1 MNSNDVFYVH
11 CYLEGQVTPRFFML
25 DACLCS
31 AQCTQL
37 NTVTRLVFAVFLFIF
52 HNKYLPFFL
61 PGPGHIF
68 YRFHFT
74 VKITCTYN

>member
-37 NTVTRLVFAVFLFIF
+37 NTVTRLVFGVFPFICSIT
-52 HNKYLPFFL
+52 N
-61 PGPGHIF
+61 IF
-68 YRFHFT
+68 YFFGQAPAIFSTAVILQLRLL
-74 VKITCTYN
+74 

>member
-1 MNSNDVFYVH
+1 MIVFYVH

-37 NTVTRLVFAVFLFIF
+37 KNEVSFWCFSFYLF
-52 HNKYLPFFL
+52 HNKYLLFFR

-68 YRFHFT
+68 YRCHFT
-74 VKITCTYN
+74 VKITFRYN